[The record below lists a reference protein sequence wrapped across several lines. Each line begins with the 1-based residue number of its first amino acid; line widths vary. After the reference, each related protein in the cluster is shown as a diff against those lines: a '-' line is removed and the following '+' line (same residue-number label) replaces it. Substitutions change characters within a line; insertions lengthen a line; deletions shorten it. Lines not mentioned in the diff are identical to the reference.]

1 MFIFL
6 ESISNYV
13 LSLLYFLFDTVF
25 IENLE
30 ITLICISV
38 TMSSVNCSV
47 LPLADFGYACLGPL
61 VYLLCSWNLHQD
73 PIYVFYLSESGIMYV
88 YFS

>member
-25 IENLE
+25 MIH
-30 ITLICISV
+30 
-38 TMSSVNCSV
+38 
-47 LPLADFGYACLGPL
+47 FGKLYRP
-61 VYLLCSWNLHQD
+61 S
-73 PIYVFYLSESGIMYV
+73 II
-88 YFS
+88 